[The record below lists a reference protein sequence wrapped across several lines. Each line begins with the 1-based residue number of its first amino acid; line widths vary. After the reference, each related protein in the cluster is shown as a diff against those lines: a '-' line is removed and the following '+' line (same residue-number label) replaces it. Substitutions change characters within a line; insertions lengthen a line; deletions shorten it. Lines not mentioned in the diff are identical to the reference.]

1 MKKEEYEFLKKY
13 QSVMESLTH
22 FNDYKIPYEETLKD
36 FYLQNYSDIMYK
48 YIYKS
53 ANRKQLLNYIF
64 ALGLEEFSKK
74 LKIITQKSDSYNI
87 NELVQNNILSIKI
100 NSRLDIIPVNDFV
113 ILLNAFKE
121 IFFEF
126 SRIFEIDTSSFEVVL
141 VDARLGCFNFKL
153 GLINVDIEL
162 NLIKF
167 ENKIKE
173 KEIKKYIK
181 DLTGKSIKQF
191 NNISDLLIS
200 CVSNFMTKQNSN
212 KKYACIDLKASN
224 KQKKIIYKTLEK
236 FPELASIQYNEKE
249 ILAENID
256 LIL

>member
-1 MKKEEYEFLKKY
+1 MSKKEYELLKKY
-13 QSVMESLTH
+13 QSVIEFLTY
-22 FNDYKIPYEETLKD
+22 FNYYKNPYEKTLKD
-36 FYLQNYSDIMYK
+36 FDIQNYSDT
-48 YIYKS
+48 IYKS
-53 ANRKQLLNYIF
+53 ISHEQLLNLIF
-64 ALGLEEFSKK
+64 VLGLEEFSKK
-74 LKIITQKSDSYNI
+74 LKTITQKSDSYNI
-87 NELVQNNILSIKI
+87 NELVQNNILSVKI
-100 NSRLDIIPVNDFV
+100 NSQLDIIPVNDFV

-126 SRIFEIDTSSFEVVL
+126 IRIFEIDTSSFEVVL

-167 ENKIKE
+167 ENKDKE

-181 DLTGKSIKQF
+181 DSTGKSIKQF

-212 KKYACIDLKASN
+212 KKYTYIDLKASN

-236 FPELASIQYNEKE
+236 FPELTSIQFNEKE
-249 ILAENID
+249 IHAENID
-256 LIL
+256 FIL

>member
-1 MKKEEYEFLKKY
+1 MNKEEYEFLKKY

-100 NSRLDIIPVNDFV
+100 NSRWDIIPVNDVV
-113 ILLNAFKE
+113 ISNVSVETFG
-121 IFFEF
+121 
-126 SRIFEIDTSSFEVVL
+126 IDYGTPETLEPWNYNDWVYQTY
-141 VDARLGCFNFKL
+141 G
-153 GLINVDIEL
+153 I
-162 NLIKF
+162 
-167 ENKIKE
+167 
-173 KEIKKYIK
+173 
-181 DLTGKSIKQF
+181 DLTQY
-191 NNISDLLIS
+191 
-200 CVSNFMTKQNSN
+200 QN
-212 KKYACIDLKASN
+212 
-224 KQKKIIYKTLEK
+224 
-236 FPELASIQYNEKE
+236 
-249 ILAENID
+249 
-256 LIL
+256 